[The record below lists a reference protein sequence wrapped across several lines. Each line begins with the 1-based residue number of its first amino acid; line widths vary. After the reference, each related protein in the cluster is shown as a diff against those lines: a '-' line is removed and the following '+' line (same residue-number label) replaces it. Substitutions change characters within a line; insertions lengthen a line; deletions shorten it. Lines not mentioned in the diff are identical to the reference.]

1 MRGLLPRLDEDPKLV
16 LCRERISEETA
27 EEVVEVEGAG
37 LRLSKSSSRTSV
49 QSRGSE
55 DRHLS
60 DCPDT
65 ELGN

>member
-1 MRGLLPRLDEDPKLV
+1 MMV
-16 LCRERISEETA
+16 CRERISEETA

-65 ELGN
+65 ELGD

>member
-1 MRGLLPRLDEDPKLV
+1 MGGLLPRLDEDPKLV

-27 EEVVEVEGAG
+27 EEVVEVETG

-65 ELGN
+65 ELGD

>member
-1 MRGLLPRLDEDPKLV
+1 MGGLLPRLDDDPKLV

-27 EEVVEVEGAG
+27 EEVVEGAG

>member
-1 MRGLLPRLDEDPKLV
+1 MLAV
-16 LCRERISEETA
+16 CRERISEETA
-27 EEVVEVEGAG
+27 EEVVEVETG